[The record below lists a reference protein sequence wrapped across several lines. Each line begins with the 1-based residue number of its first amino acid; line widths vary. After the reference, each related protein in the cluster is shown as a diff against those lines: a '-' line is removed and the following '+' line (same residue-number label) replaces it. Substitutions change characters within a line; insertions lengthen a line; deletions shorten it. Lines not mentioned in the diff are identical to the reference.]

1 MKCGEYRRT
10 GEELT
15 EAHATGCAECRQWLE
30 EQRRLAAAM
39 ARLREQAASE
49 PAPAGVFPRVLEEF
63 DSVQRRRVTKVRI
76 LRASMAAGA
85 LAACLTVAWFWNVSH
100 QPSAAPVVT
109 AKRDTPPSLSGP
121 AESPVPPAPVRRKAR
136 ARPRPVVRE
145 AQQEEPFVAIPFTA
159 PLAPY
164 ERTEVLRLDL
174 PVAAVIAAGLPVRAT
189 DAAGR
194 VQADVVV
201 GQDGR
206 ARAIRLVSMSQ
217 WNNERSENDR

>member
-1 MKCGEYRRT
+1 
-10 GEELT
+10 
-15 EAHATGCAECRQWLE
+15 
-30 EQRRLAAAM
+30 
-39 ARLREQAASE
+39 
-49 PAPAGVFPRVLEEF
+49 
-63 DSVQRRRVTKVRI
+63 
-76 LRASMAAGA
+76 
-85 LAACLTVAWFWNVSH
+85 
-100 QPSAAPVVT
+100 
-109 AKRDTPPSLSGP
+109 
-121 AESPVPPAPVRRKAR
+121 VRRKVR
-136 ARPRPVVRE
+136 THPRPVVRE